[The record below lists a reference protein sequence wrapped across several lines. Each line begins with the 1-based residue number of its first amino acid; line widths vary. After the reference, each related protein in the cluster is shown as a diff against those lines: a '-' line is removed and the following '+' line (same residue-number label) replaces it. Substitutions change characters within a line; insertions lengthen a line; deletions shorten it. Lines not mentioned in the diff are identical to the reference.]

1 VVSLADLSEDEILAF
16 AAAPESQSEH
26 PIAAGIARSAEERG
40 LAMKPVN
47 DFRNLTGEGVGA
59 IVKTRQVP
67 VISPDRLPEAG
78 WRLTAPEIRR
88 LARARQDRSLRAT
101 RRAPVAAIA
110 LAWSG

>member
-16 AAAPESQSEH
+16 AAALESQSEH

-78 WRLTAPEIRR
+78 WRLTAPKS
-88 LARARQDRSLRAT
+88 AGSPSKAK
-101 RRAPVAAIA
+101 P
-110 LAWSG
+110 